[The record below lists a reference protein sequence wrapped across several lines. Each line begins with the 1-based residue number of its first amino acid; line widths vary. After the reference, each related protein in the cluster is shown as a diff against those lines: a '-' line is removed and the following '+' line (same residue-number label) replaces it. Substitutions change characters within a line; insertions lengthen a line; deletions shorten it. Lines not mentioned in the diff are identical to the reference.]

1 MSHFADISK
10 AIDPA
15 RVGISKSAL
24 TSSAICMRKSYYAEK
39 VRDSEGRR
47 VPLKMNEPILFGK
60 AVDAMTLYA
69 VAGQRAG
76 ETWTDEEAID
86 YGISDAQK
94 SSPAD
99 INPESFREEMTLAMT
114 GFRPYLE
121 ALMLRAGDGG
131 KVWLQGW
138 DGESLRSGDL
148 IGTPDIIVESSRD
161 DEPPTVIDVKTGKR
175 RKTEAD
181 LIGVEMGYYAHLYR
195 AVRGHAGVLRVA
207 YLSWSR
213 TKNPAW
219 YYVEKE
225 VEENQERVAQ
235 SQLTALR
242 HALASD
248 TVEAVAF
255 STTYCASCQYAKP
268 QPTHNFAGCE
278 VGLAIAAQT
287 ATQEVQ
293 GE

>member
-15 RVGISKSAL
+15 RTGISKSAL
-24 TSSAICMRKSYYAEK
+24 TSSTICMRKSYYAET
-39 VRDSEGRR
+39 VRDPDGRR
-47 VPLKMNEPILFGK
+47 VGITMNEPILFGK

-69 VAGQRAG
+69 IAAVRGNHS
-76 ETWTDEEAID
+76 WTHEEAIS
-86 YGISDAQK
+86 YGISDAQP

-99 INPESFREEMTLAMT
+99 IDPESFREEMTLAMT
-114 GFRPYLE
+114 GFTPYLH
-121 ALMLRAGDGG
+121 ALLQRRGDDGQI
-131 KVWLQGW
+131 WLQGW
-138 DGESLRSGDL
+138 DGESLRANGL
-148 IGTPDIIVESSRD
+148 IGTPDIIVESRT
-161 DEPPTVIDVKTGKR
+161 EPPTVIDVKTGKR

-181 LIGVEMGYYAHLYR
+181 LNGVEMGYYAHLYR
-195 AVRGHAGVLRVA
+195 EVRGHSGVVRVA

-225 VEENQERVAQ
+225 VEESHE
-235 SQLTALR
+235 TI
-242 HALASD
+242 ALAQLRALKSSLESKSAD
-248 TVEAVAF
+248 SVAF

-268 QPTHNFAGCE
+268 QPSHNFDGCE
-278 VGLAIAAQT
+278 VGLAVAAN
-287 ATQEVQ
+287 AAQEVQ